1 MKVQEVLKKQIEKLN
16 RFVEI
21 SSYLPEDSDICEYS
35 NDYSSTIRGEIT
47 LNKCLSIVRDI
58 RNASGLSSK
67 LDSYYLATYYDKTWN
82 RKEGISLT
90 YRFSKLENLDKGD
103 GFLVR
108 FTVKNASSSLKKL
121 GLKCRIKTVTTEA
134 KFVKATS
141 NREIVCPVS

>member
-16 RFVEI
+16 EFVRI
-21 SSYLPEDSDICEYS
+21 SSYLPEGSDICEYS
-35 NDYSSTIRGEIT
+35 NSYSSTIRGEIT
-47 LNKCLSIVRDI
+47 LNKCLSIVREI
-58 RNASGLSSK
+58 RKASGLSSQ
-67 LDSYYLATYYDKTWN
+67 LDSYYLATYYDETWSG
-82 RKEGISLT
+82 KEGISLT